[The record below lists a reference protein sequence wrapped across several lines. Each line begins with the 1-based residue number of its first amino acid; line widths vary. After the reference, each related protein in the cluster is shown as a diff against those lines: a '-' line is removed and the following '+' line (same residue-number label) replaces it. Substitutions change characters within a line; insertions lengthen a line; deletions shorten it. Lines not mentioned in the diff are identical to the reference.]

1 MKLLLITREKSD
13 LSKMFFS
20 ACECHMI
27 SPDITEAED
36 INEYDSVAVL
46 GGTDDKPIIL
56 NAFLRDA
63 LERFADTGKPLFLEY
78 TDSFRC
84 VYSASPVKV
93 APHRLVADKSFTPEI
108 EEGDLLDS
116 RYNSYIRPHF
126 LMPDTIPLL
135 YYREFTPA
143 HDRIESRPDDDPL
156 KNAALFLDGNILTA
170 AFRLCNYKQ
179 AVFSPQKR
187 WDSLINYIFEFLGT
201 AVPFRMLETQY
212 KI

>member
-56 NAFLRDA
+56 NAFLRDV

-93 APHRLVADKSFTPEI
+93 
-108 EEGDLLDS
+108 
-116 RYNSYIRPHF
+116 
-126 LMPDTIPLL
+126 
-135 YYREFTPA
+135 
-143 HDRIESRPDDDPL
+143 
-156 KNAALFLDGNILTA
+156 
-170 AFRLCNYKQ
+170 
-179 AVFSPQKR
+179 
-187 WDSLINYIFEFLGT
+187 
-201 AVPFRMLETQY
+201 
-212 KI
+212 

>member
-1 MKLLLITREKSD
+1 M
-13 LSKMFFS
+13 
-20 ACECHMI
+20 
-27 SPDITEAED
+27 
-36 INEYDSVAVL
+36 
-46 GGTDDKPIIL
+46 
-56 NAFLRDA
+56 
-63 LERFADTGKPLFLEY
+63 ERFADTGKPLFLEY

-156 KNAALFLDGNILTA
+156 KNAALFRDKNVLTA
-170 AFRLCNYKQ
+170 AFRLCNYRQ

-187 WDSLINYIFEFLGT
+187 WNSVINYIFEFLGLPLP
-201 AVPFRMLETQY
+201 ARFPETQY
-212 KI
+212 EIKGRLETHFYDVLRRRGLQAKVESNRP